1 MIAAILRVVFVF
13 KTPGAAAPAIWACR
27 EDLVAIFV
35 NNAPMIVPLFSW
47 RLWNG
52 GYKGNSEKHDMFKS
66 HELKDGSTGHMRSA
80 LARRS
85 RGLDDISGAKR
96 FYPCKIDTTIDI
108 ESDSIERIISKDNTP
123 TRKDEIMGKRHKYGG
138 SVTLH

>member
-35 NNAPMIVPLFSW
+35 NNAPMIVPLFSRKLW
-47 RLWNG
+47 RG
-52 GYKGNSEKHDMFKS
+52 GYKDNSRSYDMSNS
-66 HELKDGSTGHMRSA
+66 HELNDGSNGHMRSGST
-80 LARRS
+80 RRS
-85 RGLDDISGAKR
+85 RGLDDISGGKR

-108 ESDSIERIISKDNTP
+108 ESDSVERIISKGESPD
-123 TRKDEIMGKRHKYGG
+123 RWDERTGRRHQYGG
-138 SVTLH
+138 SVSPN